1 MLFGGGVPGAI
12 CLALMMMVSAAG
24 AADLRLRPALLPSA
38 IQGVWAYEP
47 GDCDRPGSDGLL
59 TVEDRSVVFFASAY
73 DLRRAIRRPDGV
85 VWASGLR
92 SDEGE
97 GGRTPDDLTLKLL
110 SPDRLHVVT
119 NSPGGHTYHR
129 CKDKPH

>member
-24 AADLRLRPALLPSA
+24 AADLRLRPA
-38 IQGVWAYEP
+38 
-47 GDCDRPGSDGLL
+47 CDRPGSDGLL